1 MEDTNWVLGDIIWA
15 FLGVAVILGLMML
28 NAYVQKLNRIE
39 DERRIARMASN
50 PSIPLEA
57 IVTSTSQPSGKE
69 RLTCLRA
76 MAESS
81 QINKGMDMKLPSRT
95 PD

>member
-39 DERRIARMASN
+39 DERRIARMGSN
-50 PSIPLEA
+50 PLNR
-57 IVTSTSQPSGKE
+57 VD
-69 RLTCLRA
+69 R
-76 MAESS
+76 
-81 QINKGMDMKLPSRT
+81 
-95 PD
+95 

>member
-39 DERRIARMASN
+39 DERRIARMGSN
-50 PSIPLEA
+50 PSN
-57 IVTSTSQPSGKE
+57 
-69 RLTCLRA
+69 RLDR
-76 MAESS
+76 
-81 QINKGMDMKLPSRT
+81 
-95 PD
+95 

>member
-39 DERRIARMASN
+39 DERRIARMSSN
-50 PSIPLEA
+50 PLNR
-57 IVTSTSQPSGKE
+57 VD
-69 RLTCLRA
+69 R
-76 MAESS
+76 
-81 QINKGMDMKLPSRT
+81 
-95 PD
+95 